1 MGINKRPHWDFVV
14 LGLKLLEGLT
24 MHASVLNAA
33 SLASDVLAFGSCHQ
47 ACFSTR
53 QATVR
58 VVTNEAFCVMIFVA
72 MRL

>member
-1 MGINKRPHWDFVV
+1 
-14 LGLKLLEGLT
+14 